1 MMLIKEI
8 RFGVRTFFMY
18 SRTKRLLTSDF
29 ILLETIQLLT
39 ETSFL
44 VLLVTLKIFTIHR
57 WLNET
62 KFGGCHST
70 R

>member
-8 RFGVRTFFMY
+8 RFGVHTFFMY

-29 ILLETIQLLT
+29 ILFETIQLLT

-44 VLLVTLKIFTIHR
+44 VLLVALKIFT
-57 WLNET
+57 
-62 KFGGCHST
+62 
-70 R
+70 